1 MNEKKMI
8 SMNPALNNDKF
19 LLVWVIVCITE
30 ECALVF
36 IHQVDE
42 GARAS
47 MKGRVRKLK
56 EDEEASLLRQQQTG
70 SSSSSSLSVCSS
82 SP

>member
-8 SMNPALNNDKF
+8 SMNPALNNDKI
-19 LLVWVIVCITE
+19 LLVWVIVCNTE

-36 IHQVDE
+36 IHYLDE

-56 EDEEASLLRQQQTG
+56 EDEEASLLRQQQTR